1 MSDIG
6 ILHALNTR
14 LSRYIPPSIKTPVQ
28 KALYEPQSI
37 YNPDKQKVESYQ
49 FEAIKYSFHHHYQNN
64 SFYRALCDK
73 NKIRPADIKTLA
85 DIKKIPLLPDKFYKD
100 YPSGRDFATWIANIM
115 SVPIPKITIKGK
127 NPSFDDIITAFQK
140 KGINISYSSGT
151 TGRFTFIPR
160 DNATY
165 TLGQYAIA
173 RCAIEML
180 SHWWQYDS
188 HAYLLFPNPKKT
200 HIYVGQVTNVLFDM
214 VQNVQVAIDR
224 AITTDILRISMGFTL
239 NFKER
244 MMNKVIRSSTKKMNT
259 RMIDD
264 ILNWVQHRAEKKQ
277 RMAFAGAPFI
287 LNLAMDRLIDLGITY
302 DFGNLGAV
310 LTGGGWKLYE
320 DKRLPVEDFRK
331 KVFDVFGIPPE
342 NCLDLYSMVEGNGFM
357 IHCPEGHYLHI
368 PSPYFYPLALDE
380 TGVPVEY
387 GEKGRFAF
395 LDSLALS
402 YPGFITTGD
411 QVKIYERCPAC
422 GRSTPVLDPEV
433 ERMGGEEDRGCAAEM
448 RRLLLDG

>member
-1 MSDIG
+1 MKGTS
-6 ILHALNTR
+6 ILKSLNKQ
-14 LSRYIPPSIKTPVQ
+14 LSCYIPTSLKTPIQ
-28 KALYEPQSI
+28 KALYEPSSI
-37 YNPDKQKVESYQ
+37 YNLEKKKTESYQ
-49 FEAIKYSFHHHYQNN
+49 FKSIKYAFQHHYQNN
-64 SFYRALCDK
+64 TFYKAQCDK
-73 NKIRPADIKTLA
+73 KKISPTDIKTVA
-85 DIKKIPLLPDKFYKD
+85 DLEKIPLLPDKFYKD
-100 YPSGRDFATWIANIM
+100 YPSGKKFATWIANIM
-115 SVPIPKITIKGK
+115 STPIPKITIKGK

-160 DNATY
+160 DTSTY
-165 TLGQYAIA
+165 TMGQYAIA

-188 HAYLLFPNPKKT
+188 YAYLLFPNPKKT

-214 VQNVQVAIDR
+214 IQNVQVAIDR
-224 AITTDILRISMGFTL
+224 AITTDLLRISMGFTL

-244 MMNKVIRSSTKKMNT
+244 MMNKVIKSSTKKMNV
-259 RMIDD
+259 RMIED
-264 ILNWVQHRAEKKQ
+264 ILNWVQQKAEKKQ

-287 LNLAMDRLIDLGITY
+287 LNLAMDRLLDAGITY

-368 PSPYFYPLALDE
+368 PTSYFYPLVLDE
-380 TGVPVEY
+380 TGSPVEY

-395 LDSLALS
+395 FDSLAQS
-402 YPGFITTGD
+402 YPGFISTGD
-411 QVKIYERCPAC
+411 QVKIYEHCPAC

-433 ERMGGEEDRGCAAEM
+433 TRMGGEEDRGCAAEM